1 MNDFNFEDLTQLTK
15 LFEAQNTVSTCLI
28 LRDNLVN
35 SSQFEQIKAKIAMA
49 LDEEKKILGKKLGI
63 IRSNV
68 QKVCDERIKNIQTE
82 KEKDKFVDF
91 DPSFYY
97 SHKFV
102 PGNLHPLTLISRQC
116 LGIFAKMGFDIYD
129 GNQVQSQWNNFT
141 SVGTPNYHPARA
153 MQDTFWLEE
162 KSENGENLVLRTQM
176 TSSLFEYSQIKKA
189 ENGNK
194 PKPFRVIFEGIVF
207 RAEKIDSTHD
217 INFHQFDGWLID
229 KKVSI
234 SQLITL
240 LTDFL
245 TEFFEQKVEI
255 RLRPS
260 YFPFTEP
267 GLEIDMFCPWFKGG
281 QWIEIAGAG
290 PIDHGVLTNI
300 GFDPQEWQ
308 GLAFGFGL
316 TRLAQLKLQITG
328 LGQFYNNNLDFL
340 TAS

>member
-1 MNDFNFEDLTQLTK
+1 MNDFNFKDLTQLSY
-15 LFEAQNTVSTCLI
+15 LFAAQKTVSTCLK
-28 LRDNLVN
+28 LRDELFD
-35 SSQFEQIKAKIAMA
+35 SKQFANIKSEIASANPEQ
-49 LDEEKKILGKKLGI
+49 KKILGKMLGI
-63 IRSNV
+63 IRENV
-68 QKVCDERIKNIQTE
+68 QKTCNERIKNIQTE
-82 KEKDKFVDF
+82 KEKDSFVDF

-97 SHKFV
+97 SHRFL
-102 PGNLHPLTLISRQC
+102 PGKLHPLTLISREA

-129 GNQVQSQWNNFT
+129 GRQAQSQWNNFT
-141 SVGTPNYHPARA
+141 SVGTPNHHPARA

-176 TSSLFEYSQIKKA
+176 TSSLFEYSQVKKA
-189 ENGNK
+189 ENGDK

-207 RAEKIDSTHD
+207 RAENIDSTHD
-217 INFHQFDGWLID
+217 INFHQFDGWLIE
-229 KKVSI
+229 KQVSI
-234 SQLITL
+234 SQLTTL

-245 TEFFEQKVEI
+245 TEFFAQKVEI

-267 GLEIDMFCPWFKGG
+267 SLEIDMFCPWFKGG

-290 PIDHGVLTNI
+290 PIDHKVLQNI
-300 GFDPQEWQ
+300 GFDPTDWQ

-340 TAS
+340 VN

>member
-1 MNDFNFEDLTQLTK
+1 MNDFNFEDLSQIAK
-15 LFEAQNTVSTCLI
+15 LFEEQNTVSTCLR
-28 LRDNLVN
+28 LRDELFN
-35 SSQFEQIKAKIAMA
+35 SSQFAKIKTEIAVVNP
-49 LDEEKKILGKKLGI
+49 EQKKILGKKLGI
-63 IRSNV
+63 IRENV
-68 QKVCDERIKNIQTE
+68 QKTCDQRIKKIQID
-82 KEKDKFVDF
+82 KEKDDFVDF

-97 SHKFV
+97 SNKFL
-102 PGNLHPLTLISRQC
+102 PGNLHPLTLISREA
-116 LGIFAKMGFDIYD
+116 LGIFTKMGFDIYD
-129 GNQVQSQWNNFT
+129 GSQVQNQWNNFT

-162 KSENGENLVLRTQM
+162 KSQNGENLVLRTQM
-176 TSSLFEYSQIKKA
+176 TSSLFEYSQMKKA
-189 ENGNK
+189 ENRAT
-194 PKPFRVIFEGIVF
+194 PKSFRVIFEGIVF
-207 RAEKIDSTHD
+207 RAESIDSTHD
-217 INFHQFDGWLID
+217 INFHQFDGWLVD

-234 SQLITL
+234 SQLTTL

-267 GLEIDMFCPWFKGG
+267 SLEIDMFCPWFKGG

-290 PIDHGVLTNI
+290 PIDHGVLNNI
-300 GFDPQEWQ
+300 GFDPREWQ

-340 TAS
+340 VV